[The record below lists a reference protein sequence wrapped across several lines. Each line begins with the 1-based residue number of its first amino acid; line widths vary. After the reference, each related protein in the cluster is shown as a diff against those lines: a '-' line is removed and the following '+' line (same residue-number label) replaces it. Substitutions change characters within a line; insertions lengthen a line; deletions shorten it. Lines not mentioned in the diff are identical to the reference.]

1 MDINFNRDNQLSIQ
15 QIITNSNFAQ
25 FLSEH
30 LSHNNVSQSE
40 ITNLLN
46 IFSSQLNN
54 QQNQNNSLQ
63 NTNQMINNSDISGIS
78 IDSNNNSIISDS
90 HILSDVS
97 EAPIINNNKEAAPE
111 LKNFMKKEYAN
122 GTFEGQIIN
131 GKRNGKGIMNYK
143 TGDVYQGEYLNDR
156 KEGMGIYI
164 SIDGYKYE
172 GEFKKGLRD
181 GKGKIKYKNGDK
193 YDGMWKSDK
202 YSP

>member
-54 QQNQNNSLQ
+54 QQNQNNSLS
-63 NTNQMINNSDISGIS
+63 NVNMNLNNSDISGIS
-78 IDSNNNSIISDS
+78 IDSNNHSIISDS
-90 HILSDVS
+90 HILSDIS

-111 LKNFMKKEYAN
+111 LK
-122 GTFEGQIIN
+122 
-131 GKRNGKGIMNYK
+131 
-143 TGDVYQGEYLNDR
+143 
-156 KEGMGIYI
+156 
-164 SIDGYKYE
+164 
-172 GEFKKGLRD
+172 
-181 GKGKIKYKNGDK
+181 KIL
-193 YDGMWKSDK
+193 
-202 YSP
+202 

>member
-131 GKRNGKGIMNYK
+131 LHRARDWRSVGFRRRL
-143 TGDVYQGEYLNDR
+143 QG
-156 KEGMGIYI
+156 
-164 SIDGYKYE
+164 
-172 GEFKKGLRD
+172 GLPGLAADCRLEE
-181 GKGKIKYKNGDK
+181 
-193 YDGMWKSDK
+193 S
-202 YSP
+202 